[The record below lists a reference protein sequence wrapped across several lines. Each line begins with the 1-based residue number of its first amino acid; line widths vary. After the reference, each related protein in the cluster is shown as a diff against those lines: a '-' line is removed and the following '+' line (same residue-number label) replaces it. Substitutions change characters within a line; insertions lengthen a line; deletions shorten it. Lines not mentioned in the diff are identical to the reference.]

1 MDMGSS
7 IFRKKDVNSLLHQRS
22 PLKRTL
28 RTMDLT
34 FLGIGAIIGTGIFV
48 LTGKGAL
55 TAGPA
60 LSVSFLIAGICCGFA
75 ALCYAEFASLAPISG
90 SAYTYSY
97 IAFGEIIAFIIGWD
111 LILEYSLATATVSAG
126 WSGYLVSLFD
136 DFGIHLPTV
145 LTAAAGT
152 TPGVTTYFNLP
163 AFLIV
168 LIITWII
175 SIGITQTKEVNNVMV
190 IIKIG
195 VVLLFIICTVWFVKT
210 ANWHPFNPYGWYSYH
225 GGTAT
230 GIIPA
235 ASIVFFSFI
244 GFDAVSSSA
253 EETINPSKTLPRGII
268 LSLVISLILYV
279 IMTLIMTGIVK
290 YTGFANYLNAP
301 IMAVLHKT
309 GQLWLSII
317 VSLGAI
323 VGMTTVMLVCLYGQ
337 SRISYSMSRDGLFP
351 KFFSDIHP
359 KYQTPAKGTWFFG
372 IVTALAGGLINLNIL
387 SELVNIGTLTAFILV
402 SAGILYMRRKQPDLK
417 RGFRAPG
424 VPFTPLL
431 SIGFC
436 LVLIAGLNW
445 ETWVR
450 FLVWLAIGLTLYFA
464 YGRKHSK
471 INAD

>member
-126 WSGYLVSLFD
+126 WSGYLVSLLD

-190 IIKIG
+190 VIKIG
-195 VVLLFIICTVWFVKT
+195 VVLLFIICTVWFVKA

-253 EETINPSKTLPRGII
+253 EETINPSKTLPLGII

>member
-126 WSGYLVSLFD
+126 WSGYLVSLLD

-145 LTAAAGT
+145 LTAVAGT

-190 IIKIG
+190 VIKIG
-195 VVLLFIICTVWFVKT
+195 VVLLFIICTVWFVKA

>member
-1 MDMGSS
+1 MGSS

-126 WSGYLVSLFD
+126 WSGYLVSLLD
-136 DFGIHLPTV
+136 DFGIHLPTI

-190 IIKIG
+190 VIKIG
-195 VVLLFIICTVWFVKT
+195 VVLLFIICTVWFVKA

>member
-1 MDMGSS
+1 
-7 IFRKKDVNSLLHQRS
+7 
-22 PLKRTL
+22 
-28 RTMDLT
+28 
-34 FLGIGAIIGTGIFV
+34 
-48 LTGKGAL
+48 
-55 TAGPA
+55 
-60 LSVSFLIAGICCGFA
+60 
-75 ALCYAEFASLAPISG
+75 
-90 SAYTYSY
+90 
-97 IAFGEIIAFIIGWD
+97 
-111 LILEYSLATATVSAG
+111 
-126 WSGYLVSLFD
+126 
-136 DFGIHLPTV
+136 
-145 LTAAAGT
+145 
-152 TPGVTTYFNLP
+152 
-163 AFLIV
+163 
-168 LIITWII
+168 
-175 SIGITQTKEVNNVMV
+175 MV